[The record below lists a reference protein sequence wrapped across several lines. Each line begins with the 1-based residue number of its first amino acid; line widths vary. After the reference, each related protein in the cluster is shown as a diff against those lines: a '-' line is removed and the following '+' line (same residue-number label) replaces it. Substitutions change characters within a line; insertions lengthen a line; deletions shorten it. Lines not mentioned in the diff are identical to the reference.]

1 MKQLLQ
7 LEEFAM
13 FLIAIVA
20 FNQLQFDWWWFPA
33 LLLLPDLS
41 MIGYLINA
49 KVGAYCYNFVHH
61 KALALLIVGLGFYM
75 NNQYLLLSG
84 IILFAHSS
92 MDRVFGYG
100 LKHISSFNDT
110 HLGIIGHQKNKTK

>member
-20 FNQLQFDWWWFPA
+20 FNQLQFDWWLFPA

-41 MIGYLINA
+41 MVGYLINA

-100 LKHISSFNDT
+100 LKYITSFNDT
-110 HLGIIGHQKNKTK
+110 HLGIIGHQKNNTK

>member
-1 MKQLLQ
+1 
-7 LEEFAM
+7 M
-13 FLIAIVA
+13 FFISIIA
-20 FNQLQFDWWWFPA
+20 FNQLQFDWWWFPT

-61 KALALLIVGLGFYM
+61 KALALFIVWLGF
-75 NNQYLLLSG
+75 NIQNQYLLLSG

-100 LKHISSFNDT
+100 LKHITSFNDT

>member
-1 MKQLLQ
+1 MKQLLK

-13 FLIAIVA
+13 FGCSILA
-20 FNQLQFDWWWFPA
+20 FNQLQFDWWWFPT
-33 LLLLPDLS
+33 LLLIPDLS
-41 MIGYLINA
+41 MIGYLINP

-61 KALALLIVGLGFYM
+61 KALALLIVGLGFYLS
-75 NNQYLLLSG
+75 NHCLLLSG

-100 LKHISSFNDT
+100 LKYITSFNDT
-110 HLGIIGHQKNKTK
+110 HLGIIGHQKNNTK

>member
-1 MKQLLQ
+1 MKQLLK
-7 LEEFAM
+7 LEELAM
-13 FLIAIVA
+13 VGCSILF

-33 LLLLPDLS
+33 LLILPDLS
-41 MIGYLINA
+41 MIGYLINT

-100 LKHISSFNDT
+100 LKYITSFNDT
-110 HLGIIGHQKNKTK
+110 HLGIIGHQKNNTK

>member
-7 LEEFAM
+7 LEELVM
-13 FLIAIVA
+13 FLFSILA

-41 MIGYLINA
+41 MIGYLINP

-61 KALALLIVGLGFYM
+61 KAFALSVLGLGFYTH
-75 NNQYLLLSG
+75 NQHLLLTG

-100 LKHISSFNDT
+100 LKHITSFNDT
-110 HLGIIGHQKNKTK
+110 HLGIIGHQKNNTK